1 MPRKPRSPKTQKEI
15 ATGKPQQHN
24 RAYDVRR
31 DNDNVRDFTVQLQD
45 IDAAILF
52 YLDNIVLPTLKDNN
66 EAIKIPV
73 YYGSPERW
81 KSAQQD
87 GYFKDASGKTQV
99 PVIIFRRTGLAKNRD
114 LTNKVDANYPQLFQ
128 SFKKNW
134 SRKNSYCHFSK
145 VNNISPAFEQYNV
158 IVPDYVNL
166 TYEFIIW
173 TDFVDQ
179 MNTIIEAINYSEGTY
194 WGDPE
199 KFKFRVKIDDYANT
213 TDLTGDQDRLVRT
226 SFTLTLAGYIIS
238 DTLNKEIAH
247 ITRKLYTNF
256 VLRFGQEVDSS
267 NELTDST
274 ATPVSGRVAST
285 RGSGAAPVNGSL
297 TNVVAQ
303 YLALNI
309 SKTSDNI
316 SGATAIFYDTY
327 IAQAPYPLVATT
339 KDNFIFSINGQVVPP
354 ATITTFSQVGSTVEI
369 TFDVT
374 ALGYSLSASD
384 KVVVTGKFNP
394 NSDTTL

>member
-1 MPRKPRSPKTQKEI
+1 MAKRPRAPKTQKEI
-15 ATGKPQQHN
+15 ATGIPSTHN

-31 DNDNVRDFTVQLQD
+31 DNDNVRDFKVQLQD
-45 IDAAILF
+45 IDSAILF

-66 EAIKIPV
+66 ESIKIPV

-81 KSAQQD
+81 KSAQED
-87 GYFKDASGKTQV
+87 GFFKDKDGKTQV
-99 PVIIFRRTGLAKNRD
+99 PVIIFRRTGLAKNRE
-114 LTNKVDANYPQLFQ
+114 LTNKVDANYPQLYQ

-134 SRKNSYCHFSK
+134 SRKTAYCHFSK
-145 VNNISPAFEQYNV
+145 VNNISPAYEQYNV

-199 KFKFRVKIDDYANT
+199 KFKFRVKIDDYVNQ
-213 TDLTGDQDRLVRT
+213 TDLTGDTDRLVRT
-226 SFTLTLAGYIIS
+226 TFTLILSGYIIS
-238 DTLNKEIAH
+238 DTLNKEIADT
-247 ITRKLYTNF
+247 TRKLYTNF
-256 VLRFGQEVDSS
+256 ILRFGQDVENV
-267 NELTDST
+267 NELTDSAAVPIT
-274 ATPVSGRVAST
+274 GNIATPTGGSSANASSLSIAVS
-285 RGSGAAPVNGSL
+285 
-297 TNVVAQ
+297 Q

-309 SKTSDNI
+309 SKTSDSI
-316 SGATAIFYDTY
+316 SGNTAIFYDSY
-327 IAQAPYPLVATT
+327 IATAPYPLEATT

-354 ATITTFSQVGSTVEI
+354 AVITSFSQVGSTVEI
-369 TFDVT
+369 TFDAT

-384 KVVVTGKFNP
+384 KIVATGKFNP
-394 NSDTTL
+394 NSDTSL